1 MKANSKI
8 MQTLTK
14 GLVLSSVL
22 FCSLNG
28 VAQSNRAV
36 RTDTKLGKIGLTD
49 ATGYA
54 VNELYVQPD
63 EIIQLKIPVL
73 NANHGQ
79 ALPAGTCKLKIGL
92 GTNLVVDQSYNLNS
106 TALSSYF
113 KWTVVHSSGQDQIV
127 GDLVNALPADV
138 KSVDVA
144 FSVKGTVVGISTI
157 TANFLTT
164 NHNSAILISDDD
176 GSNNSSFLSYT
187 VSSKKAPSTTT
198 SIVSLENADCAVN
211 VAFAPD
217 VEVNL
222 ARYEVEAS
230 KDGVSFEKMTSIN
243 ATGNT
248 SYNTSFNLPTS
259 LQVAALTV
267 RIKSYERAGK
277 VLYSSAKVVSGVCKR
292 LPLQLALYP
301 NPVKGTEPLTI
312 KAMSG
317 KFDGRYKIKLLDIAG
332 KTVAVKDI
340 TVSNVTN
347 VQFDYGTIAAGKYI
361 LQVGNFENPK
371 IGSLKFEKL

>member
-63 EIIQLKIPVL
+63 EIIQLKI
-73 NANHGQ
+73 
-79 ALPAGTCKLKIGL
+79 GL
-92 GTNLVVDQSYNLNS
+92 GSNLVVDQSYSLNL

-113 KWTVVHSSGQDQIV
+113 KWTVVHNSGQDQIV

-138 KSVDVA
+138 KSVEVA
-144 FSVKGTVVGISTI
+144 FSVKGTVLGISTI

-164 NHNSAILISDDD
+164 NHNSAILVSDDD

-187 VSSKKAPSTTT
+187 VSGKKAPSTTT
-198 SIVSLENADCAVN
+198 SIVSLENTDCAVK

-217 VEVNL
+217 VEINM

-230 KDGVSFEKMTSIN
+230 KDGVSFEKMTSLN
-243 ATGNT
+243 ATGNV
-248 SYNTSFNLPTS
+248 SYNSSFNLPTS
-259 LQVAALTV
+259 LQVAALSV
-267 RIKSYERAGK
+267 RIKSYEKAGK
-277 VLYSSAKVVSGVCKR
+277 FLYSSAKVVNAVCTR
-292 LPLQLALYP
+292 LPLQLGLYP

-312 KAMSG
+312 RALYG
-317 KFDGRYKIKLLDIAG
+317 KFDGKYKIKLLDVEG

-340 TVSNVTN
+340 TVSNVIA
-347 VQFDYGTIAAGKYI
+347 VQFDYGNIAAGKYI
-361 LQVGNFENPK
+361 IQVSNFENPK
-371 IGSLKFEKL
+371 IGSMKFERL